1 MIDVKEASQKAVE
14 NLKAL
19 YQDQELGKVLVEEA
33 ELTEDNKF
41 WLISLSFK
49 RINPAGIVGESV
61 FADNRSH
68 KVFKLHSDTGE
79 VRSMRNG

>member
-1 MIDVKEASQKAVE
+1 MIDVKEASQKAIE
-14 NLKAL
+14 HLKLL
-19 YQDQELGKVLVEEA
+19 YSDQELGKILVEEA

-49 RINPAGIVGESV
+49 QINPAGIVGQSV

-68 KVFKLHSDTGE
+68 KIFKLHADTGD
-79 VRSMRNG
+79 VRSMKNR